1 MRTKTGNGHNI
12 DLEQFLEDIKV
23 VVRDGEALLKA
34 GASEFRQ
41 KAIAGAQTTER
52 LVHERPYQAIGIA
65 FGLGVIVGL
74 LAAGAGTRE
83 THANE
88 D

>member
-1 MRTKTGNGHNI
+1 MRTKTGNGQNVNL
-12 DLEQFLEDIKV
+12 DQFLEDIKV

-41 KAIAGAQTTER
+41 KALVGAQTTER

-65 FGLGVIVGL
+65 FGLGVIVGF
-74 LAAGAGTRE
+74 LAAGAGMRE
-83 THANE
+83 THADE